1 MSRNADWQDI
11 LSATQAMATAAQ
23 AGEWEEVTE
32 LESQRR
38 AMLESFFAQPVSEAD
53 APAVAEGIRAVMA
66 IDQELM
72 ALCQE
77 MKGVIAQQMGQLNQ
91 GRKAHTA
98 YQQNR

>member
-23 AGEWEEVTE
+23 AGKWESVAE

-38 AMLESFFAQPVSEAD
+38 PLLESFFSQPVSETEA
-53 APAVAEGIRAVMA
+53 AVVAEGIRAIMA
-66 IDQELM
+66 MDQELM
-72 ALCQE
+72 VLCQE
-77 MKGVIAQQMGQLNQ
+77 TKGVIAQQMGQLNQ
-91 GRKAHTA
+91 SRKAHTA